1 MKKVF
6 LAIALASSL
15 ALTGCATG
23 FDAATNTQ
31 GNSGNGR
38 TANVDNIQIRNAVI
52 VVDAQDPTRAT
63 LIATV
68 RNVGEVSETLK
79 SIEMD
84 PAITVT
90 MEAIELAKGGTVSI
104 GYNSDVKVALTSVG
118 KSLIAGQW
126 TDVKFVF
133 GTNAPIEMSL
143 LIKPNKDYYADV
155 EIPEV
160 EVTPSPAPSAS

>member
-15 ALTGCATG
+15 GLTGCATG

-52 VVDAQDPTRAT
+52 VVDAEDPTRAT

-68 RNVGEVSETLK
+68 RNVGEETETLS

-90 MEAIELAKGGTVSI
+90 MDEIELANGNAVSI
-104 GYNSDVKVALTSVG
+104 GYN
-118 KSLIAGQW
+118 
-126 TDVKFVF
+126 
-133 GTNAPIEMSL
+133 
-143 LIKPNKDYYADV
+143 
-155 EIPEV
+155 
-160 EVTPSPAPSAS
+160 